1 MSWVREFWSAM
12 QPFLSTGVYV
22 NYLSDNEGEDRVQGA
37 YGSNYDRLL
46 QLKAKYDPTNFFRI
60 NQNIR
65 AIKVAA

>member
-1 MSWVREFWSAM
+1 
-12 QPFLSTGVYV
+12 V

-46 QLKAKYDPTNFFRI
+46 QLKAKYDPTNFFRM